1 MAALHGGAPP
11 LRLAASYAA
20 VSADLC
26 AADWREKLAAAGHAA
41 DVPTV
46 WLLEGLLYYMP
57 PADVAALLRGC
68 AAASA
73 PRSTLV
79 ASCVNTPAMRRAQSS
94 GKSAAMRS
102 FQSAV
107 DDPEGYFGAAGWR
120 VTLAARPGEPECSYG
135 GRHPP
140 PEASRGEPGKPAS
153 YYVRAVI
160 AEAQP
165 DNARAG
171 FV

>member
-1 MAALHGGAPP
+1 
-11 LRLAASYAA
+11 

-26 AADWREKLAAAGHAA
+26 SPDWRAKLAAAGHAA

-57 PADVAALLRGC
+57 QDAVAALLRAC

-79 ASCVNTPAMRRAQSS
+79 ASCVNTPAMLRAQRS

-107 DDPEGYFGAAGWR
+107 DDPDAYFGAAGWR

-135 GRHPP
+135 GRHPS
-140 PEASRGEPGKPAS
+140 PEAPRGEPGKPAS

-160 AEAQP
+160 ADAPPGQG
-165 DNARAG
+165 DA
-171 FV
+171 